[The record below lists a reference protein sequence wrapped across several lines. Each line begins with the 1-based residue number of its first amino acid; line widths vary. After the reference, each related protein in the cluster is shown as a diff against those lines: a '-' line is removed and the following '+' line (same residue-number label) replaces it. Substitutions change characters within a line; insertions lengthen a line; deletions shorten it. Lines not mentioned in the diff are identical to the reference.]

1 MCNVAIVLIKGVHAY
16 ENVVVKVLYMY
27 IQLSDKYVPL

>member
-1 MCNVAIVLIKGVHAY
+1 MCNVTIVLTKGVYAY

-27 IQLSDKYVPL
+27 IQLRNKYVP